1 MYSLVYYF
9 FYLLVFAI
17 ASIEIANNLSS
28 NIIKRGK
35 IIYFVANIIP
45 SLIILNNKNR
55 NLLLLVT
62 IVTVFFVLYMNMK
75 NISYSIAIS
84 VVTTIVLA
92 LADSVVG
99 VFVVLVLKIHLYD
112 IKEVSLNYF
121 IMGVF
126 VVLIAYGISIVLK
139 KKINEVYTYMGNL
152 NKKYSEIRVSVVIY
166 LLFILLEVLV
176 NLYSYRYF
184 VGYINDTVVVINA
197 FGIVINFVILT
208 TLLYTNSK
216 NIRNKLFQESKDKE
230 FKQLEEYVL
239 TMELIYDD
247 LRRFKHDYKNII
259 ESMGLYIYSEDING
273 LKNFYNKELILE
285 SQNIIDKDLNLNVLK
300 NIKITSL
307 KALISSK
314 LIKAQA
320 LNIKVYVEVLKK
332 IGFIAIKE
340 FDICRIIGILLDNSI
355 EAAVLC
361 NEKFIN
367 IAIIRERNSVM
378 FIIKNSCIEN
388 VPPIHVIRKKDFSTK
403 GKDRGLGLSTVDDII
418 DNKYRNLSSNI
429 VIKDNVFTYVL
440 NISN

>member
-1 MYSLVYYF
+1 MY
-9 FYLLVFAI
+9 
-17 ASIEIANNLSS
+17 
-28 NIIKRGK
+28 
-35 IIYFVANIIP
+35 ANIIP

-55 NLLLLVT
+55 NLLLVVT
-62 IVTVFFVLYMNMK
+62 IVTVFCVLYMNMK
-75 NISYSIAIS
+75 NIFYSIAIS
-84 VVTTIVLA
+84 VATTIVLA

-126 VVLIAYGISIVLK
+126 VVLIAYGISIILK
-139 KKINEVYTYMGNL
+139 KKINELYTYMDNL
-152 NKKYSEIRVSVVIY
+152 NRKYSEIRVSVIIY
-166 LLFILLEVLV
+166 LLFILLEIFV
-176 NLYSYRYF
+176 NLYAYRYF

-197 FGIVINFVILT
+197 FGIVINFVILN

-230 FKQLEEYVL
+230 FKQLEEYVS

-247 LRRFKHDYKNII
+247 LRRFKHDYRNII
-259 ESMGLYIYSEDING
+259 DSMGLYIYSEDING
-273 LKNFYNKELILE
+273 LKKFYNKELILE
-285 SQNIIDKDLNLNVLK
+285 SQNIIDKDLNLNILK

-314 LIKAQA
+314 IIKAQA
-320 LNIKVYVEVLKK
+320 LNIEVNVEILKE
-332 IGFIAIKE
+332 IGDIAVKE

-361 NEKFIN
+361 DNRFIN
-367 IAIIRERNSVM
+367 IAIIKESNSIM

-388 VPPIHVIRKKDFSTK
+388 IPKIHIIRKKGFSTK
-403 GKDRGLGLSTVDDII
+403 GEGRGLGLFTIDEII
-418 DNKYRNLSSNI
+418 DNKYTNLSSNI
-429 VIKDNVFTYVL
+429 EIKDNVFTYVL